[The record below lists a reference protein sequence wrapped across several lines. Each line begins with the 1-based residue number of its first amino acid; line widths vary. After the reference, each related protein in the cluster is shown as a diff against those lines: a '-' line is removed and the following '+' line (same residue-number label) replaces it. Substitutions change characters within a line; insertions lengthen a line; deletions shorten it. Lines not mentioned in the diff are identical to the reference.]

1 MGELLDGFL
10 AQYNDEDAVLSLKD
24 LMSEEEIEEWEL
36 LVKVFNELEIT
47 AIGPNL
53 KKVNKYYKLNRW
65 QEMSVLALV
74 KVFEMMLS
82 NAKGRMGE
90 VEKRMAAL
98 DKINMDLDN
107 TANGMFG

>member
-10 AQYNDEDAVLSLKD
+10 AQYDDEDAVLSLKD
-24 LMSEEEIEEWEL
+24 LMSKEEIEEWEL

-53 KKVNKYYKLNRW
+53 RKVNKFYNLNRW

-74 KVFEMMLS
+74 KVFEIMLA

-98 DKINMDLDN
+98 DKINMELDN
-107 TANGMFG
+107 TNGMFG